1 MTPYSILPTSSPAAS
16 KGRALFPGIWG
27 LALAGVLAAGALF
40 RLVTIGQDPIWLD
53 EAYTLWFTEQ
63 SWEFLWR
70 SMAGVETFPPLY
82 YSLMKVWTQV
92 AGTSEVAL
100 RLPSALVG
108 IASILLLAIAGR
120 LARSPALGV
129 MAGGICALWQFQ
141 IHYAMEARPYS
152 FAALAVAL
160 MLAGAVQVLRNPD
173 ALRRPWRDF
182 ATGERPTLL
191 GLVAIAFGMAL
202 APWMHVTGA
211 IPTLIAGLYLLG
223 WWAIRD
229 RSGAAFAK
237 LMATAALA
245 LLLYLPNFRF
255 VLGLGGRDMA
265 DFWLQAPK
273 AWQLLQITVQVYSQ
287 KVMALP
293 LKAEAVLMVL
303 LVIGGAVGFWR
314 ATRSGAIL
322 GLIVALMAG
331 HWLAMVA
338 LTYLVQPVLLPR
350 TLIFAQPPLLLL
362 LAGLPWCLPRRMHA
376 VAGLAFLG
384 YLGAGFLLHTVRL
397 NNYAD
402 YRQMAAAIAESPD
415 ADAPVLV
422 MPGHFIL
429 PVTYYSGKA
438 DVRAFPRGAPDFT
451 RVPAT
456 TTHDPTE
463 AEMAD
468 LLASLSGTPSF
479 WVMLGNGM
487 KNHAQVMAMIEAAG
501 YDRHIAVGTADYHP
515 NLNYFT
521 RLDKE
526 TLAFAPR
533 P

>member
-1 MTPYSILPTSSPAAS
+1 MTPSTALPTSPSAPS
-16 KGRALFPGIWG
+16 QSALFPGIWRF
-27 LALAGVLAAGALF
+27 ALAAILIAGALF

-53 EAYTLWFTEQ
+53 EAYTLWFTQQ
-63 SWEFLWR
+63 SWEFLWHT
-70 SMAGVETFPPLY
+70 MAGVETFPPLY
-82 YSLMKVWTQV
+82 YSAMKLWTQV
-92 AGTSEVAL
+92 AGTGEVAL

-108 IASILLLAIAGR
+108 IGTIMLLAVAGR
-120 LARSPALGV
+120 LAAGPALGV

-141 IHYAMEARPYS
+141 IHYAMEARPYT
-152 FAALAVAL
+152 FAAFAVAL
-160 MLAGAVQVLRNPD
+160 LLAGAVQVLRNPA

-182 ATGERPTLL
+182 VGSERPTLL
-191 GLVAIAFGMAL
+191 GLGAIAFGMAL

-211 IPTLIAGLYLLG
+211 IPTLIAGIYLLA

-255 VLGLGGRDMA
+255 VMGLGGRDMA

-273 AWQLLQITVQVYSQ
+273 LWQLLQITVQVYSQ

-303 LVIGGAVGFWR
+303 LILGGAVGFWR

-322 GLIVALMAG
+322 GLIAVLMAG

-362 LAGLPWCLPRRMHA
+362 LAGLPWCLPRRMRV

-402 YRQMAAAIAESPD
+402 YRQMAAVIADSPD
-415 ADAPVLV
+415 AGAPVLV
-422 MPGHFIL
+422 TPGHFIL
-429 PVTYYSGKA
+429 PVTYYSGPA
-438 DVRAFPRGAPDFT
+438 DVRAFPRGAPDFSH
-451 RVPAT
+451 VPAT

-463 AEMAD
+463 AEMAG
-468 LLASLSGTPSF
+468 LIASLSDTPSF
-479 WVMLGNGM
+479 WLMLGNGM
-487 KNHAQVMAMIEAAG
+487 KNHAEVVAMIEAAG
-501 YDRHIAVGTADYHP
+501 FNRHIVVGTADYHP

-521 RLDKE
+521 RLGNE
-526 TLAFAPR
+526 ALAFAPR